1 MFFDTAALGFQGSKY
16 RLFSNVVFSSST
28 GYVPAVSFL
37 GLIVILLLGLVAM
50 YYCLTHDLCPC
61 AQTEQKA
68 GYEELQIGEDNEAT
82 DEDTYKS
89 SLSPK
94 SVPEIVTP
102 GDGTDAVRSTKPAV
116 SAYGDVAGEKLTKD
130 VTDVGSIRSTGTA
143 KGSIANAV
151 YMGKVYLMAEFF
163 PDVGRVGFSIVEAQS
178 IPSKSKGGGTYAKF
192 HVTLLPNKK
201 QRFKT
206 KALKTPD
213 PQYKETFVFD
223 RLMREDL
230 FKVAIRMRLYGQSGV
245 SKEKFIGEVS
255 LQLADLAMV
264 PNMRLESWRDILK
277 PPTPGSDTP

>member
-1 MFFDTAALGFQGSKY
+1 MTF
-16 RLFSNVVFSSST
+16 
-28 GYVPAVSFL
+28 GYVPAISFL
-37 GLIVILLLGLVAM
+37 GLILILLLGLLAM

-68 GYEELQIGEDNEAT
+68 GYEELQLGEDNEGT

-102 GDGTDAVRSTKPAV
+102 SDGTDAERYTRPAV
-116 SAYGDVAGEKLTKD
+116 SAYGDVTGEQRGKD
-130 VTDVGSIRSTGTA
+130 LTDVGSIRSTGTA
-143 KGSIANAV
+143 KGSLANAV
-151 YMGKVYLMAEFF
+151 YMGKVFLMAEFF
-163 PDVGRVGFSIVEAQS
+163 PDVGRVGFSIVEARS

-192 HVTLLPNKK
+192 HVTLLPDKK

-223 RLMREDL
+223 RLMKEDL
-230 FKVAIRMRLYGQSGV
+230 FRVAVRMRVYGQTGV
-245 SKEKFIGEVS
+245 SKEKYIGELS
-255 LQLADLAMV
+255 LQLADLVMA
-264 PNMRLESWRDILK
+264 PNMRIETWRDILR
-277 PPTPGSDTP
+277 PSTPGTATP

>member
-1 MFFDTAALGFQGSKY
+1 
-16 RLFSNVVFSSST
+16 
-28 GYVPAVSFL
+28 
-37 GLIVILLLGLVAM
+37 M

-68 GYEELQIGEDNEAT
+68 GYEELQIGEDNEAI

-89 SLSPK
+89 SLSPQ
-94 SVPEIVTP
+94 SVPAIITP
-102 GDGTDAVRSTKPAV
+102 EDGTETGGSTKPAV
-116 SAYGDVAGEKLTKD
+116 SAYGDVTGEQRAKD

-151 YMGKVYLMAEFF
+151 YMGKVFIMAEFF

-192 HVTLLPNKK
+192 HVTLLPGKK

-223 RLMREDL
+223 RLLREDL
-230 FKVAIRMRLYGQSGV
+230 FRAAVRMRLYGQSGV
-245 SKEKFIGEVS
+245 SKEKYIGELT
-255 LQLADLAMV
+255 LQLADLAMA
-264 PNMRLESWRDILK
+264 PKMRLETWRDVLRT
-277 PPTPGSDTP
+277 PTPGFDTP